1 MILVKP
7 ISSKID
13 NFCYFVN
20 ESILL
25 VFYIVIITNKLEL
38 VKLISEDESL
48 ILIRITIATLG
59 FNICVNVFKSLASV
73 FDKIKCWIR
82 QNFPLLP
89 PQYQST
95 TSIPQQ
101 SIKNPNP
108 TLNPSHLN
116 N

>member
-82 QNFPLLP
+82 QRKIRIQP
-89 PQYQST
+89 ST
-95 TSIPQQ
+95 IATENIVGP
-101 SIKNPNP
+101 K
-108 TLNPSHLN
+108 LFL
-116 N
+116 